1 MYIYDRQLQKDYYG
15 FYRDTIGIMEENME
29 TTILDYVGLY
39 RVYIGVI

>member
-1 MYIYDRQLQKDYYG
+1 MG
-15 FYRDTIGIMEENME
+15 FYRDTIGIMEEKME